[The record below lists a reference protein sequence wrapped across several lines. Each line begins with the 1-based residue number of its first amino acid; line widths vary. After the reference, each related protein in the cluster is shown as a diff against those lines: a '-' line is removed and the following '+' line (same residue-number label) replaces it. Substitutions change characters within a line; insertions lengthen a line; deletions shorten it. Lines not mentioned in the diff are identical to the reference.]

1 MRIMRYLRI
10 AILASTASTAD
21 SQSAPEPP
29 GKGIARQFA
38 GDFDWGIQPEDGYPS
53 IAFDDT
59 NKDSE
64 VIFKYNYTGTLND
77 GKFLDVKLYKNDC
90 VPATDA
96 SLAFVSTSSGNELD
110 IELGIVQE
118 TISNSMH
125 YQDITGT
132 AAIIGFCLRVD
143 YNYVDGDGVIESI
156 NFYETN
162 VTITVDLTAN
172 FTLTEIGADR
182 TSADTTPYRAR
193 W

>member
-77 GKFLDVKLYKNDC
+77 RKFLGVKLYKNDC

-118 TISNSMH
+118 TPVLPPSSDSASASTTTASTATESSNPSIITRPMSPSPSTSRPTSLSLKSAPTVLLPISLH
-125 YQDITGT
+125 TEQ
-132 AAIIGFCLRVD
+132 
-143 YNYVDGDGVIESI
+143 DGD
-156 NFYETN
+156 Y
-162 VTITVDLTAN
+162 
-172 FTLTEIGADR
+172 
-182 TSADTTPYRAR
+182 
-193 W
+193 